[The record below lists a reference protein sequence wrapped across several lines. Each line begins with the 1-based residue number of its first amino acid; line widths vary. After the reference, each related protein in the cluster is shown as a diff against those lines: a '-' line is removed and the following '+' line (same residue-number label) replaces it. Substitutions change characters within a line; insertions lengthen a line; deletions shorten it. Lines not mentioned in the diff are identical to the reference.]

1 MKKLVL
7 LVALTVGCCTA
18 YPGESY
24 VKSDQATYDYAQP
37 KLEEWA
43 EGKGGDWPGIVKDKG
58 ISWQAR
64 IDRAKKAGKKKETDS
79 E

>member
-1 MKKLVL
+1 MRRLLLILVL
-7 LVALTVGCCTA
+7 SATGCCTSH
-18 YPGESY
+18 PGEAY
-24 VKSDQATYDYAQP
+24 VEADQSTYDYAQP

-43 EGKGGDWPGIVKDKG
+43 AAKAGDWPGIVKDKG

-64 IDRAKKAGKKKETDS
+64 IDRAGKEAEADS